1 VIKIVAANLT
11 DAITE
16 KEIIDK
22 IIPAYEHIQTEKGLR
37 VRTCC
42 SP

>member
-11 DAITE
+11 DTITA

-22 IIPAYEHIQTEKGLR
+22 IIPAHEHIQTGKPKNG
-37 VRTCC
+37 T
-42 SP
+42 

>member
-11 DAITE
+11 DTITA

-22 IIPAYEHIQTEKGLR
+22 IIPAHE
-37 VRTCC
+37 RTRGNEI
-42 SP
+42 PPAGYD